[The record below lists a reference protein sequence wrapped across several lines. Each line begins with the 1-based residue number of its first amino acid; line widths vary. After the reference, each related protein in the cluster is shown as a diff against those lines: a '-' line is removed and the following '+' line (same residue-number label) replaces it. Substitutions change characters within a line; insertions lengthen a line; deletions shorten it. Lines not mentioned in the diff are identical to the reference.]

1 MTDYNLPLSG
11 IFHGFVKWGVASMT
25 FFTAHSLVLIW
36 DASRLRCL
44 SDFEHSGSSI
54 MSHMRSMLHS
64 SQIYQAVHLEHRT
77 YIFNIEHI
85 FITFKNI

>member
-11 IFHGFVKWGVASMT
+11 IFHGFVRWGVASMT

-36 DASRLRCL
+36 DASRSRCL
-44 SDFEHSGSSI
+44 PDFGHSGSSI

-64 SQIYQAVHLEHRT
+64 SQIYQAVHLEHRIYIQHRT
-77 YIFNIEHI
+77 YIYNF
-85 FITFKNI
+85 